1 MERSTLY
8 CSIAGFAAGIGFGAS
23 IMYLLDP
30 DRGNRRRA
38 QVKDQML
45 ASARDAAQGAR
56 SQVNDLRNRSKGKVH
71 EWGRR
76 VGPDSNVD
84 DEKLVARVR
93 SVLGHRASN
102 PSVIEVTSKD
112 QEVTLHGPILAHEV
126 DDLLHA
132 VRAVPGVRR
141 LDNRLEIHPD
151 ARGVEGLSD
160 APSRSTDSS
169 EALPS

>member
-1 MERSTLY
+1 MERQTLY
-8 CSIAGFAAGIGFGAS
+8 CSLAGLATGIGLGAS

-56 SQVNDLRNRSKGKVH
+56 SQVSDLRNRSKGKVH
-71 EWGRR
+71 EWGQR
-76 VGPDSNVD
+76 VAPDANVD

-93 SVLGHRASN
+93 SALGHRASN
-102 PSVIEVTSKD
+102 PSAIEVTSKD

-132 VRAVPGVRR
+132 VRAIPGVRR

-151 ARGVEGLSD
+151 ARGVEGLESGS
-160 APSRSTDSS
+160 AATS